1 MEQELNQ
8 GLDLNAAQP
17 EKKSGV
23 GNFLAK
29 CVIWISVAATVMII
43 YWSVKMFVVGLT
55 FR

>member
-8 GLDLNAAQP
+8 GLDLSSSQP
-17 EKKSGV
+17 EKKSAV

-29 CVIWISVAATVMII
+29 CVIWISVAATIMII
-43 YWSVKMFVVGLT
+43 YWSVKMFVVGNT